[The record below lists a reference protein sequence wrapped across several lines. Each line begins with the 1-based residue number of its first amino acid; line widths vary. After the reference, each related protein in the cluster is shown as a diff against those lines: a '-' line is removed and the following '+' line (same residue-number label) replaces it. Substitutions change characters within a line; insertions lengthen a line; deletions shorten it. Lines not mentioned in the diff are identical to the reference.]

1 LKNFGLIIGTI
12 FIIISILLYWK
23 DNQLF
28 PITLFLGSILLISA
42 VIYPL
47 LLKYVYWA
55 WISLGNILSWFITRI
70 ILSLLY
76 YFVFTSIGLMGRII
90 NKNFLDLK
98 LNKSNKTYWNERII
112 KNKNKQSYEKQY

>member
-1 LKNFGLIIGTI
+1 MKNFGLIIGTI